1 MNKSAMLATAS
12 ALGLLAPLPAS
23 AVTLDWTVSGYGSG
37 AITAG
42 PATGTHSGATGYVAT
57 AVTGT
62 FLGTPVYL
70 LPSSSY
76 ENNDNLVYNPVTT
89 SPTGNGFLDSD
100 GVAFAYGF
108 IGPLED
114 INLSFNGTAYQAVF
128 APVSAGAAEFCYG
141 EGKSCPTGNEPA
153 TVTLA
158 ATTAATPL
166 PTSLPL
172 FAGGAA
178 IIGLVARR
186 RKKKS
191 ADIVGA

>member
-23 AVTLDWTVSGYGSG
+23 AVTVTLDWSVSSYGSG
-37 AITAG
+37 TITAG
-42 PATGTHSGATGYVAT
+42 PTTATHSGYTGYVAT

-62 FLGTPVYL
+62 WLSSPVSL
-70 LPSSSY
+70 LSPNPF
-76 ENNDNLVYNPVTT
+76 ENNDNLVYNPVTA
-89 SPTGNGFLDSD
+89 SPSGNGFLDSK
-100 GVAFAYGF
+100 GVAFSGSYF
-108 IGPLED
+108 D
-114 INLSFNGTAYQAVF
+114 VDLSFNGTGYQAVF
-128 APVSAGAAEFCYG
+128 DDPLTIGAFYYCVSKG
-141 EGKSCPTGNEPA
+141 EDCNTQTVAA

-158 ATTAATPL
+158 ATTSATPL

-178 IIGLVARR
+178 IVGLVARR